1 MDALTTP
8 SNWQRVRL
16 GDILT
21 LKHGRDYKKFKL
33 GNIPVYGSGGYM
45 LSINNFLHNGESV
58 CIGRKGTIDKPI
70 YLNGKFWVVD
80 TLFYSYSFKK
90 SIPKFIFYAFS
101 IIKWSNYNEATG
113 VPSLTKMTISNIE
126 IPLPPLNEQIAIA
139 NILSDVDRYLY
150 SLDALIL
157 KKESVKKALSFELLS
172 QRKRLK
178 GFNQNWQRVRLGDI
192 CEITTGSLDANEMV
206 HYGKYRFYTCAKKY
220 YFIDKYAFD
229 TEAILIS
236 GNGAYVGY
244 VHYYKGKFNAYQRT
258 YVLDNFSEHIIFVKY
273 FLTMFLQSH
282 IQTNKN
288 EGNTPYIVMATLKD
302 FEIPLPPLNEQI
314 AIANILSDV
323 DRYLYSLDALILK
336 KESVK
341 KALSFELLSQRK
353 RLKGFNQNWQRVRLG
368 DICEITTG
376 SLDANEMVHYGK
388 YRFYTCAKKYYFI
401 DKYAFD
407 TEAILISGNGAYVGY
422 VHYYKGKF
430 NAYQRTYVLDNF
442 SEHIIFVKY
451 FLTMFLQSHIQTNKN
466 EGNTPYIVMATLK
479 DFEIPLPPLNEQI
492 AIANIL
498 SDLDNEIISLKN
510 KKRQFDNIKKALN
523 HDLMSAKI
531 RVLKK

>member
-1 MDALTTP
+1 MDALMLP
-8 SNWQRVRL
+8 LNWQRVRL

-80 TLFYSYSFKK
+80 TLFYSYLFKK

-150 SLDALIL
+150 SLDALIF

-206 HYGKYRFYTCAKKY
+206 HYGKYRFYTCAKEY

-258 YVLDNFSEHIIFVKY
+258 YVLDNFSEHIMFVKY

-282 IQTNKN
+282 IQTNRN

-302 FEIPLPPLNEQI
+302 FEIPLPSLNEQI
-314 AIANILSDV
+314 AIANILSA
-323 DRYLYSLDALILK
+323 LD
-336 KESVK
+336 
-341 KALSFELLSQRK
+341 
-353 RLKGFNQNWQRVRLG
+353 
-368 DICEITTG
+368 
-376 SLDANEMVHYGK
+376 H
-388 YRFYTCAKKYYFI
+388 
-401 DKYAFD
+401 
-407 TEAILISGNGAYVGY
+407 
-422 VHYYKGKF
+422 
-430 NAYQRTYVLDNF
+430 
-442 SEHIIFVKY
+442 
-451 FLTMFLQSHIQTNKN
+451 
-466 EGNTPYIVMATLK
+466 
-479 DFEIPLPPLNEQI
+479 
-492 AIANIL
+492 
-498 SDLDNEIISLKN
+498 EIISLKN
-510 KKRQFDNIKKALN
+510 KKRQFENIKKALN